1 MTQISRPWQGTV
13 LGDCGPYSADDWA
26 KVWRNA
32 FGNGSADTDS
42 GPIMGSGI
50 APDPGLSVTATG
62 PVSASVNISAGA
74 ALVHGT
80 FFLNDATVNLAIA
93 ANASGITRTDTIVLR
108 KDWTSQTVRLAII
121 QGAPTAVSLP
131 PPKALTQV
139 DGVTWEIPLADI
151 IVDAGFVSIAQIKI
165 YPRRNWANV
174 SDGVY
179 LNDFL
184 NNSGVDCWVG
194 DQVFLDTTADRAYK
208 KSTTSGERCVGF
220 VAAYT
225 PAGGRGR
232 LLVRGVGYVRTGGAT
247 IARGD
252 LILQGD
258 GTAIVPRFAAGGV
271 ATTTGRAWITGYA
284 LESVTGTAA
293 LVLAYIDVGI
303 RRVPANGTAK
313 PDHGADYTTTSAT
326 FVDIDGVNLAVSLTQ
341 VYNDTILA
349 IFTGTL
355 TVSAG
360 IADLDFAVDGVR
372 VNTAGSDGV
381 GGFTT
386 GVQTITIHALLTVSG
401 GVNGQHNI
409 TIQWRSRTGATVRLY
424 AGSGVADADFI
435 PQLTA
440 VEIG

>member
-13 LGDCGPYSADDWA
+13 LGDCGPYTADDWA

-42 GPIMGSGI
+42 GPIMGSGV

-80 FFLNDATVNLAIA
+80 FYLNDATVNLAVA
-93 ANASGITRTDTIVLR
+93 ANASGQTRTDTIVLR
-108 KDWTSQTVRLAII
+108 KDWTTQTVRLAII
-121 QGAPTAVSLP
+121 QGAPTAVTFP

-139 DGVTWEIPLADI
+139 DGVMWEIPLADI
-151 IVDAGFVSIAQIKI
+151 LVVSGFVSISQISI
-165 YPRRNWANV
+165 YPRRNYANV

-179 LNDFL
+179 INDML
-184 NNSGVDCWVG
+184 NNSGADRWIG

-208 KSTTSGERCVGF
+208 TSATYGERCIGF

-232 LLVRGVGYVRTGGAT
+232 LLVRGVGYIRTGGAT
-247 IARGD
+247 ITRGD

-258 GTAIVPRFAAGGV
+258 AATTVPRFAAGAAAG
-271 ATTTGRAWITGYA
+271 TTGRAWIAGYA
-284 LESVTGTAA
+284 LESVTNTAA
-293 LVLAYIDVGI
+293 LVLAYIDVSI
-303 RRVPANGTAK
+303 RRIPANGTAK
-313 PDHGADYTTTSAT
+313 PDHGADYTTTSAV
-326 FVDIDGVNLAVSLTQ
+326 FVDIDGVNLAVSLIQ

-355 TVSAG
+355 TVSGG

-386 GVQTITIHALLTVSG
+386 GVQTITIHSLITVSG
-401 GVNGQHNI
+401 GVNGAHNV

-424 AGSGVADADFI
+424 SGSGVADADFI